1 MTTFIIRRLLVSIPV
16 FLGIT
21 LIVFVFIALAPGDA
35 VSAMIR
41 PEMAA
46 DPNAHNVFIVNDAPR
61 KNFAKETTKG
71 ITWGEREWHKI
82 RAERDTQAGTYKV
95 FFDDFSKPIMLAE
108 DKTFLKGH
116 IGFGSF
122 DDIGMVTSIKIWG
135 PSAETKRAEFF
146 KKAE

>member
-46 DPNAHNVFIVNDAPR
+46 DPNALAAMRERLGLDQPLPIRYVRWLDR
-61 KNFAKETTKG
+61 KSTRLNSSHT
-71 ITWGEREWHKI
+71 
-82 RAERDTQAGTYKV
+82 
-95 FFDDFSKPIMLAE
+95 
-108 DKTFLKGH
+108 
-116 IGFGSF
+116 
-122 DDIGMVTSIKIWG
+122 
-135 PSAETKRAEFF
+135 
-146 KKAE
+146 